1 MLGCSRDHP
10 FDCYQVVTGLPMTR
24 EGIPVVHRVF
34 PGNTAG
40 AVAAQPVLQELRQ
53 RFRPGRVI
61 LVAVTIQ
68 VLLTFLVTN
77 AKNGR
82 PAGRQRVSVSMW
94 GMKNTNRK
102 EKVVTKGC
110 ERSSRAPEG
119 CCATIYFQTG
129 GVPDSQRA
137 QALVDFSG
145 VSVARRGR
153 GLYCH
158 SDHEAKRKPSQHGP
172 ACSNCSKVVV
182 KFKRSGPPLPFPE
195 PLMVSW

>member
-1 MLGCSRDHP
+1 
-10 FDCYQVVTGLPMTR
+10 
-24 EGIPVVHRVF
+24 
-34 PGNTAG
+34 
-40 AVAAQPVLQELRQ
+40 
-53 RFRPGRVI
+53 
-61 LVAVTIQ
+61 
-68 VLLTFLVTN
+68 
-77 AKNGR
+77 
-82 PAGRQRVSVSMW
+82 MW

-158 SDHEAKRKPSQHGP
+158 SDHEAKRKPWQHCP

-182 KFKRSGPPLPFPE
+182 KFKGSGPPLPFPE